1 MNDVSPRARAGRRL
15 IATVFAA
22 SITGVALGG
31 DVCGPGNPPCD
42 EPHETPGCLQPQCC
56 AIVCENDPFCCEEVW
71 DSFCAEVAT
80 ELCGDVLCPEEGDCL
95 EVHPTPGCIDESCC
109 ELVRLH
115 DPFCGWGI
123 WDALCVEAAVE
134 WCGATFECPI
144 VPPADAIDEGEPC
157 LERVNDGCGQ
167 ELGAFASMP
176 LDCGTTIFGKIT
188 TSVPRDVDWYALPV
202 AAGDVVD
209 VELTTEFPARVVI
222 IEGDCEGPIRVLD
235 RWSVEPCTG
244 AASWSF
250 TAPEGDWHLVVEA
263 GTDGRIV
270 RNGLPCDEIDPDNP
284 PDPDEEPLPRVYGL
298 HYLLGVSCG
307 TACPGDL
314 DGDGQVSGA
323 DLGLLFTA
331 WGDCTDACP
340 EDLDG
345 DGRVSGSDLGLLFT
359 AWGACP

>member
-157 LERVNDGCGQ
+157 LERVNDGCGK

-222 IEGDCEGPIRVLD
+222 I
-235 RWSVEPCTG
+235 
-244 AASWSF
+244 
-250 TAPEGDWHLVVEA
+250 
-263 GTDGRIV
+263 
-270 RNGLPCDEIDPDNP
+270 
-284 PDPDEEPLPRVYGL
+284 
-298 HYLLGVSCG
+298 
-307 TACPGDL
+307 
-314 DGDGQVSGA
+314 
-323 DLGLLFTA
+323 
-331 WGDCTDACP
+331 
-340 EDLDG
+340 
-345 DGRVSGSDLGLLFT
+345 
-359 AWGACP
+359 